1 MRGLRV
7 VDSADVTEVFD
18 ALRDALAGDGPAIL
32 PRPSSVSSADD
43 ISTSLDDRTTSLDG
57 RTIEQRVAVV
67 VETSGSTARPKRVM
81 LSADALLASAAASET
96 ALGASG
102 QWLLALPTHYIA
114 GLAVLVR
121 SLAAGTDPV
130 VLDPRGFTPEAFVA
144 AAARLDHPTRFV
156 SLVPAQFARLMASD
170 AAVDALR
177 GFEGILVGGQSTPVA
192 LAAAAVDKGL
202 RLTRTYGASETCGGC
217 VYNGVPIGNT
227 EIAIVDGRIELSGS
241 VIAEGYLDDP
251 RRTAFSFPE
260 HDGRRWYRTD
270 DTGAMHHGRLA
281 VTGRID
287 DVIIS
292 GGIKVSLAEVES
304 VVRDQLGL
312 ADSVVVA
319 APHPQWGEVP
329 VVVGTATMGLK
340 ELRREVALRLGPAA
354 SPDRMLLVD
363 ELPLLPSGKPDRL
376 AIAALALK

>member
-1 MRGLRV
+1 
-7 VDSADVTEVFD
+7 
-18 ALRDALAGDGPAIL
+18 
-32 PRPSSVSSADD
+32 
-43 ISTSLDDRTTSLDG
+43 
-57 RTIEQRVAVV
+57 
-67 VETSGSTARPKRVM
+67 
-81 LSADALLASAAASET
+81 
-96 ALGASG
+96 
-102 QWLLALPTHYIA
+102 
-114 GLAVLVR
+114 
-121 SLAAGTDPV
+121 
-130 VLDPRGFTPEAFVA
+130 
-144 AAARLDHPTRFV
+144 
-156 SLVPAQFARLMASD
+156 
-170 AAVDALR
+170 
-177 GFEGILVGGQSTPVA
+177 
-192 LAAAAVDKGL
+192 VDKGL

-227 EIAIVDGRIELSGS
+227 EIAIIDGRIELSGS

-270 DTGAMHHGRLA
+270 DTGAMHHGSLA

-292 GGIKVSLAEVES
+292 GGLKVSLAEVES
-304 VVRDQLGL
+304 VVRELPGL

-319 APHPQWGEVP
+319 APHPEWGEVP

-354 SPDRMLLVD
+354 SPDRMLLID

>member
-32 PRPSSVSSADD
+32 PLPSASSADD
-43 ISTSLDDRTTSLDG
+43 STSLDDRTASLDG

-270 DTGAMHHGRLA
+270 DTGAMHHGSLA

-312 ADSVVVA
+312 VDSVVVA